1 MKRLA
6 GDCGGSFLM
15 EYLVVCAMLAVPLM
29 LLLHKQFFDVSTGE
43 YVGEIGLGL
52 QSMFQRVLGGIAL
65 PIP

>member
-1 MKRLA
+1 
-6 GDCGGSFLM
+6 M

-29 LLLHKQFFDVSTGE
+29 LLLHKQFFDASTGE